1 MSFESNRLTAVI
13 WTLGCRVNQYESDA
27 IAEMLEADGF
37 TVVPFGTPAD
47 ICIVNTCTVTAE
59 SDRKSGQILRRMASS
74 YPGVPV
80 IAAGC
85 FAQVS
90 PEEVAAIPGVTVVAG
105 NSAKGD
111 IPRLARELLSGA
123 FFSEKDMTD
132 DIMEASYDC
141 LTLSKPR
148 RCRSYIK
155 IEDGCENRCAY
166 CLIPAAR
173 GRIRSKEPHAVLAE
187 ARRLAEGGCEEVI
200 LTGIETAAYGR
211 DNGYSLE
218 DLLAGVSEIPGI
230 RRIGLGS
237 LEPNLMRDSFLKK
250 AASLPNLLPHFHL
263 SIQSGSSGV
272 LRRMRRPYN
281 ATQAMEAIRRTWEYF
296 PEIQLTADLIVGFPG
311 ETEAEFEETLRFCEE
326 AKFLHLHIFPYSKRK
341 GTEAETMPDQLP
353 GDVKR
358 RRATIL
364 ENTARTIKRQVLD
377 DYVAAHR
384 QDPVFVLCE
393 EPLEGLVYGHSEH
406 YVDILCDATEKEI
419 LKIVP
424 VVLERHDGLRC
435 YGKVLRP

>member
-1 MSFESNRLTAVI
+1 MAFESDRLSAVI

-27 IAEMLEADGF
+27 IAEQLEADGF
-37 TVVPFGTPAD
+37 TVVPFGSPAD

-59 SDRKSGQILRRMASS
+59 SDRKSGQILRRMAST

-90 PEEVAAIPGVTVVAG
+90 SAEAASIPGVTVVTG
-105 NSAKGD
+105 NSAKSD
-111 IPRLARELLSGA
+111 IPRIARELLSGA
-123 FFSEKDMTD
+123 FFSEKDLTD
-132 DIMEASYDC
+132 DIMEAPYDG

-173 GRIRSKEPHAVLAE
+173 GPIRSKAPDVVLSE
-187 ARRLAEGGCEEVI
+187 AGRLAEEGCEEVI

-211 DNGYSLE
+211 DSGDSLA
-218 DLLAGVSEIPGI
+218 DLLLNVSEIPGI

-237 LEPNLMRDSFLKK
+237 LEPNLMKQEFLEK
-250 AASLPNLLPHFHL
+250 ASRISSLLPHFHL

-281 ATQAMEAIRRTWEYF
+281 AGQAMEAIRRLREYF

-311 ETEAEFEETLRFCEE
+311 ETEEEFEETLHFCEE
-326 AKFLHLHIFPYSKRK
+326 AKFLHIHIFPYSKRK
-341 GTEAETMPDQLP
+341 GTEAETMPQQVP

-358 RRATIL
+358 QRAGKLEKTAATIKS
-364 ENTARTIKRQVLD
+364 RVLD
-377 DYVAAHR
+377 EYVERHR
-384 QDPVFVLCE
+384 KNPVFVLCE
-393 EPLEGLVYGHSEH
+393 EPLDGLVYGHSEH
-406 YVDILCDATEKEI
+406 YVDVLCDAEDTEI

-424 VVLERHDGLRC
+424 VVLDHHDGIRC